1 MQIINTPVSCSFH
14 LVGQGQT
21 MSAGAIGWMYMD
33 VAYDVVN
40 RGSSLS
46 FTELTFLPFT
56 YHISH
61 QKSGHQLPIECL

>member
-1 MQIINTPVSCSFH
+1 
-14 LVGQGQT
+14 
-21 MSAGAIGWMYMD
+21 MSAGAIGWMHMD

-40 RGSSLS
+40 RGSSPS

-61 QKSGHQLPIECL
+61 QKSGNQLPIECL